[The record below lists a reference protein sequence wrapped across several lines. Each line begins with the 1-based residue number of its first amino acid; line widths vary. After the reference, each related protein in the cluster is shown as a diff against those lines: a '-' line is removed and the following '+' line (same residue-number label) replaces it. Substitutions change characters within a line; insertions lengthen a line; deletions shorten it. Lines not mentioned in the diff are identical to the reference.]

1 MPNTGIELTLVAV
14 ARDNKFKSLLDQTF
28 GLCPVKATVLNF
40 NEPKGHNCHCDV
52 DKFSDEIADPKCSL
66 NARLGSTT
74 YNWFWSF
81 LTGRT
86 KTAGVELEELEQ
98 ALESFKDGDD
108 RKM

>member
-40 NEPKGHNCHCDV
+40 NEPKGHNCHATSINSPTRSLILSVAQCSSRLVDV
-52 DKFSDEIADPKCSL
+52 
-66 NARLGSTT
+66 
-74 YNWFWSF
+74 NWFWSF